1 MKTMASCDN
10 SKNLILV
17 LLGASGFVGTGIL
30 KHLLENRE
38 DVVNKLFQ
46 FVEKNT
52 INTTTYDKLIIRCCI
67 RNPEVLK
74 NKTKKNA
81 ELNEIVDSGF
91 SKYGIVLEFIQ
102 CDVRKKDSIRNVV
115 ENAQF
120 IINAVGL
127 YKWYHEI
134 EEDYFAINERGAVN
148 VLDVCYELAEGLKED
163 IKSGKV
169 FAPVLAHIS
178 TVLAYGSEVAKLGKD
193 FTEQDA
199 ENILHE
205 PNNFCSKY
213 AYTKSLGDQKI
224 RERYKQIL
232 CSGEENIADEYFCL
246 KTRLLPLACVLGEG
260 DVDNL
265 AQGRPGCVQRDFI
278 LGKIPCLVEPETE
291 FIYVD
296 IEDVAK
302 SVTRALYWS
311 LKENQRNNKNINSDA
326 FSEFLIGNWEDRM
339 TTRVYFQRMES
350 WNKICAEEDQ
360 NSLNGED
367 NNINSTQLFKNGSNH
382 GRGKMLLP
390 ENAAKCPSRTI
401 PISLLSGMSFIG
413 ASLGFSYLLPPAIV
427 EQAKRGPV
435 LFSCQK
441 ADDELDMRDQYTPIN
456 ESVRKGIISARRLIV
471 DEFNNSPM

>member
-1 MKTMASCDN
+1 MADFECSE
-10 SKNLILV
+10 KLIIV
-17 LLGASGFVGTGIL
+17 LIGASGFVGTGIL

-38 DVVNKLFQ
+38 DVVNKLIQ

-52 INTTTYDKLIIRCCI
+52 INTTKYDKLIVRCCS
-67 RNPEVLK
+67 RNPEVLN
-74 NKTKKNA
+74 NKIKKNSK
-81 ELNEIVDSGF
+81 LKEIVDTGF
-91 SKYGIVLEFIQ
+91 SKFGIVLEFVE
-102 CDVRKKDSIRNVV
+102 CDVREKDSIRKVI

-127 YKWYHEI
+127 YKWYHEK
-134 EEDYFAINERGAVN
+134 EEDYFAINETGAIN
-148 VLDVCYELAEGLKED
+148 VFGACYELAEGLEED
-163 IKSGKV
+163 IKSGKA
-169 FAPVLAHIS
+169 FTPILAHIS
-178 TVLAYGSEVAKLGKD
+178 TVLAYGSALAKSGKE

-199 ENILHE
+199 EYILHE

-213 AYTKSLGDQKI
+213 AYSKSLGDQKI
-224 RERYKQIL
+224 RERYKKIIG
-232 CSGEENIADEYFCL
+232 CGEHNSADEYFGL

-278 LGKIPCLVEPETE
+278 LGKIPALVEPETE

-311 LKENQRNNKNINSDA
+311 PKKIQHDNTNINADA
-326 FSEFLIGNWEDRM
+326 FSEFLIGNWKDRM
-339 TTRVYFQRMES
+339 TTRLYFQRMES
-350 WNKICAEEDQ
+350 WNKMCAEEDQ
-360 NSLNGED
+360 NRLKCED
-367 NNINSTQLFKNGSNH
+367 NNINSTQLSNWRKNGNS
-382 GRGKMLLP
+382 KMLLP

-413 ASLGFSYLLPPAIV
+413 ASLGFSYLLPPDIV

-441 ADDELDMRDQYTPIN
+441 ADDELCMRDQYTPIGD
-456 ESVRKGIISARRLIV
+456 SVRKGIISARRLIA
-471 DEFNNSPM
+471 DEFIISSM

>member
-1 MKTMASCDN
+1 MANCEGC
-10 SKNLILV
+10 KKLILV
-17 LLGASGFVGTGIL
+17 LIGASGFVGTGIL

-46 FVEKNT
+46 FVEKNA
-52 INTTTYDKLIIRCCI
+52 INTITYDKLIIRCCS

-74 NKTKKNA
+74 NKIKKNA
-81 ELNEIVDSGF
+81 KLKEIVDNGF

-102 CDVRKKDSIRNVV
+102 CDVRSKDSIRKVV

-134 EEDYFAINERGAVN
+134 EEDYYVINETGAIN
-148 VLDVCYELAEGLKED
+148 VLDVCYELAEELKDD
-163 IKSGKV
+163 IQSGNV
-169 FAPVLAHIS
+169 FAPILAHIS
-178 TVLAYGSEVAKLGKD
+178 TVLAYGSELAKSGKD

-199 ENILHE
+199 DNILHV

-224 RERYKQIL
+224 RERYKKLL
-232 CSGEENIADEYFCL
+232 CPGAENISDEYFGL

-278 LGKIPCLVEPETE
+278 LGKIPALVEPETE

-311 LKENQRNNKNINSDA
+311 PKENQHNEKKIKVDA
-326 FSEFLIGNWEDRM
+326 FSEFLIGNWKDRM
-339 TTRVYFQRMES
+339 TTRLYFQRMES
-350 WNKICAEEDQ
+350 WNKICADEDQ
-360 NSLNGED
+360 NHLKSED
-367 NNINSTQLFKNGSNH
+367 NNTNLTQLSKDLSKNGKW
-382 GRGKMLLP
+382 KMLLP

-401 PISLLSGMSFIG
+401 PIFLLSGMSFIG
-413 ASLGFSYLLPPAIV
+413 ASLGFSYLLPPDIV

-441 ADDELDMRDQYTPIN
+441 ADDELDMRDQYTPID
-456 ESVRKGIISARRLIV
+456 ESVRKGILSARRHIL
-471 DEFNNSPM
+471 DKFKSSSM